1 LGTAGDPSGHCQ
13 AKKVEEEVTSATP
26 LIYLA
31 TSGQRWSAKSNP
43 NEIMKNKFAI
53 LLGLAVLLTS
63 GQRAFT
69 ADATT
74 ELKTLVD
81 KIRTDI
87 AAGKKTESDL
97 ADDVKQFDVLLAE
110 HQGEK
115 TDAVA
120 RILYMKATLY
130 GDVFQDQAKADA
142 LIKQLKTEF
151 KDTEF
156 VAELEKREAQAAAAK
171 KMQDALAVGTV
182 FPDFNEKDV
191 AGQPLSIAGHK
202 GKVVL
207 IDFWATWCGPC
218 RNELPNVLAAYSKHH
233 DQGFDIIGVS
243 LDQDQAKLTEF
254 TKSMNMTWPQYFDG
268 QGWGNKLAVKYGIE
282 SIPATFLLDG
292 NGKII
297 GKNLRGEALEPAVA
311 AALAKR

>member
-1 LGTAGDPSGHCQ
+1 
-13 AKKVEEEVTSATP
+13 
-26 LIYLA
+26 
-31 TSGQRWSAKSNP
+31 
-43 NEIMKNKFAI
+43 MKNKFAI

-74 ELKTLVD
+74 ELKTLVE
-81 KIRTDI
+81 KIRTDM

-110 HQGEK
+110 HQDEK

-120 RILYMKATLY
+120 RILYMKARLY
-130 GDVFQDQAKADA
+130 DEVFKEPAKADA
-142 LIKQLKTEF
+142 LIQQLKTEF
-151 KDTEF
+151 EGTDF
-156 VAELEKREAQAAAAK
+156 VAALEKREVQEAAAK
-171 KMQDALAVGTV
+171 QMQDALAVGTV

-207 IDFWATWCGPC
+207 VDFWATWCGPC
-218 RNELPNVLAAYSKHH
+218 RNELPHVIGAYNKYHP
-233 DQGFDIIGVS
+233 QGFDIIGVS

-297 GKNLRGEALEPAVA
+297 GKDLRGEALEQAVA
-311 AALAKR
+311 GALAKK

>member
-1 LGTAGDPSGHCQ
+1 
-13 AKKVEEEVTSATP
+13 
-26 LIYLA
+26 
-31 TSGQRWSAKSNP
+31 
-43 NEIMKNKFAI
+43 MKNKFAI

-81 KIRTDI
+81 KIRIDI

-130 GDVFQDQAKADA
+130 GEVFQDQAKADA

-171 KMQDALAVGTV
+171 KMADSLAVGTV

-191 AGQPLSIAGHK
+191 TGQPLSIAGHK
-202 GKVVL
+202 GKVVMV
-207 IDFWATWCGPC
+207 DFWATWCGPC
-218 RNELPNVLAAYSKHH
+218 RNELPNVLSAYNKHH
-233 DQGFDIIGVS
+233 AQGFDIIGVS

-268 QGWGNKLAVKYGIE
+268 KGWGNKLAGKYGIE

-311 AALAKR
+311 AALAKK